1 VSDLTANRIIR
12 TGHRHGRKS
21 WNESAGWGLA
31 LVAPTII
38 GLLILNIWPF
48 FQTLW
53 FSLTKYTNMAPP
65 SYIGLQNYEK
75 MLFPKTVV
83 TGSVSVW
90 QAAGN
95 TLTFVLLT
103 VPAGVFLAL
112 ILATLLNNRI
122 RGRNIYRGIYF
133 LPMVV
138 APAAVAF
145 VWKWIL
151 NSDYG
156 ILNQFLG
163 LFGIRGTT
171 WISDPKTALFSCA
184 VINVW
189 SAVGYDLV
197 LILAGLQSI
206 SRTYYEAAEIDG
218 AGPVQ
223 RFFHITVPMVSPT
236 LFFVVLM
243 RTMTS
248 LKQFDTVYLLVPA
261 RSNPAYR
268 DAATLMTVFYR
279 EAFEKFNRGYASA
292 IVVFSF
298 VLISIFTVI
307 QLVAE
312 KKLVHYED

>member
-1 VSDLTANRIIR
+1 MSDLTMNRMATTPR
-12 TGHRHGRKS
+12 RHGRKP
-21 WNESAGWGLA
+21 WNQSAGWGLA

-38 GLLILNIWPF
+38 GLCVLNIWPF

-53 FSLTKYTNMAPP
+53 LSLMKYTNVGDPK
-65 SYIGLQNYEK
+65 YIGFENYVK
-75 MLFPKTVV
+75 MLTKTA
-83 TGSVSVW
+83 TAGSVSIW
-90 QAAGN
+90 QATGN
-95 TLTFVLLT
+95 TLMFVLLT
-103 VPAGVFLAL
+103 VPVGVFIAL

-122 RGRNIYRGIYF
+122 RGKNVYRGIYF

-145 VWKWIL
+145 VWKWIF
-151 NSDYG
+151 NSDNG
-156 ILNQFLG
+156 ILNQFLS

-171 WISDPKTALFSCA
+171 WISDPNTALLSCA

-218 AGPVQ
+218 AGPVAK
-223 RFFHITVPMVSPT
+223 FFHITIPMVSPT
-236 LFFVVLM
+236 LFFVILM

-248 LKQFDTVYLLVPA
+248 LKQFDTVYLLVPS

-268 DAATLMTVFYR
+268 NAATLMTVFYR
-279 EAFEKFNRGYASA
+279 EAFEKFNKGYASA
-292 IVVFSF
+292 IVIFSF
-298 VLISIFTVI
+298 LLISIFTLI
-307 QLVAE
+307 QFIAE
-312 KKLVHYED
+312 KKLVHYEE

>member
-1 VSDLTANRIIR
+1 MAGNRAAAVR
-12 TGHRHGRKS
+12 RLHRRKP

-38 GLLILNIWPF
+38 GLVILNIWPF

-53 FSLTKYTNMAPP
+53 FSLTKYTNIAGPD
-65 SYIGLQNYEK
+65 YIGLQNYEK

-83 TGSVSVW
+83 TGSVSIW

-95 TLTFVLLT
+95 TLMFVLLT
-103 VPAGVFLAL
+103 VPVGVFLAL
-112 ILATLLNNRI
+112 VLASLLNNSI
-122 RGRNIYRGIYF
+122 RGRNVYRGIYF

-156 ILNQFLG
+156 ILNQFLAI
-163 LFGIRGTT
+163 FGIKGTT
-171 WISDPKTALFSCA
+171 WISNPDTALLSCA
-184 VINVW
+184 IINIW

-218 AGPVQ
+218 ASGVQ
-223 RFFHITVPMVSPT
+223 RFFHITIPMVSPT

-248 LKQFDTVYLLVPA
+248 LKQFDTVYLLVPS

-268 DAATLMTVFYR
+268 SAATLMTVFYR

-307 QLVAE
+307 QLIAE
-312 KKLVHYED
+312 KKLVHYDS

>member
-1 VSDLTANRIIR
+1 MSVLTERRVGNTR
-12 TGHRHGRKS
+12 RHGRKA
-21 WNESAGWGLA
+21 WNDSAGWGLA
-31 LVAPTII
+31 LAAPTII
-38 GLLILNIWPF
+38 GLLVLNIWPL

-53 FSLTKYTNMAPP
+53 FSLTKYTNMAAPK
-65 SYIGLQNYEK
+65 YIGLQNYEK
-75 MLFPKTVV
+75 MLFPKAAV
-83 TGSVSVW
+83 TGSVSIW
-90 QAAGN
+90 QATGN
-95 TLTFVLLT
+95 TLMFVLLT
-103 VPAGVFLAL
+103 VPIGVFIAL
-112 ILATLLNNRI
+112 ILATLLNNQI

-151 NSDYG
+151 NSEYG

-163 LFGIRGTT
+163 IFGIKGTT
-171 WISDPKTALFSCA
+171 WISDPNTALLSCA
-184 VINVW
+184 IINIW

-223 RFFHITVPMVSPT
+223 KFFYITIPMVSPT

-268 DAATLMTVFYR
+268 SAATLMTAFYR
-279 EAFEKFNRGYASA
+279 ETFEKFNRGYGSA
-292 IVVFSF
+292 IVIFSF

-307 QLVAE
+307 QMAAE
-312 KKLVHYED
+312 KKLVHYEE

>member
-1 VSDLTANRIIR
+1 MSEIAAKRAAGKRRLC
-12 TGHRHGRKS
+12 GRKA

-38 GLLILNIWPF
+38 GLIILNIWPF

-53 FSLTKYTNMAPP
+53 FSLTKYTNMAGPD
-65 SYIGLQNYEK
+65 YIGLQNYEK
-75 MLFPKTVV
+75 LLFPKTVV

-95 TLTFVLLT
+95 TLMFVLLT
-103 VPAGVFLAL
+103 VPVGVFLAL
-112 ILATLLNNRI
+112 ILASLLNNRI
-122 RGRNIYRGIYF
+122 RGRNVYRGIYF

-163 LFGIRGTT
+163 LFGIKGTT
-171 WISDPKTALFSCA
+171 WISNPDTALLSCA
-184 VINVW
+184 VINIW

-218 AGPVQ
+218 ANAAQ

-261 RSNPAYR
+261 RTNPAYR
-268 DAATLMTVFYR
+268 SAATLMTMFYR
-279 EAFEKFNRGYASA
+279 EAFEKLNRGYGSA

-312 KKLVHYED
+312 KKLVHYDS